1 MTKSK
6 EFVSPSSR
14 PGITKKLVHNRKR
27 SSIVHKLNLIT
38 DNFSYNKQIKFGNLF
53 KIKFKVINEIEIN
66 LAFIQFVQNETVQQ
80 K

>member
-14 PGITKKLVHNRKR
+14 PGMTKQLNHNKKR
-27 SSIVHKLNLIT
+27 SSIVHKLNLIA
-38 DNFSYNKQIKFGNLF
+38 DSFSYNQQIKFDNLF
-53 KIKFKVINEIEIN
+53 KRKFKVINEIEIN
-66 LAFIQFVQNETVQQ
+66 LAFIQFIQNETVQQ